1 MDKDFAPNLI
11 SSKHQVT
18 ELHTIIHEIR
28 NPITNIS
35 LSCDRINEE
44 TQDLEVR
51 KEIDIYLEI
60 IKRNCGKINQ
70 LVCELVQK
78 VEIENTIQVSL
89 NDLIEETLQMASD
102 RIKLKK
108 ILVEKYY
115 YSGDTTISCKDEV
128 GLKRA
133 LLNII
138 NNAIEAITTSEG
150 LITIMTLPNSN
161 RLQLVIADNGSGI
174 PEESISKLFQPY
186 FTQKNNGLGIGLSVT
201 KKILEG
207 NNAEIDVQSSVGAGT
222 IFIVSFLV

>member
-1 MDKDFAPNLI
+1 
-11 SSKHQVT
+11 
-18 ELHTIIHEIR
+18 
-28 NPITNIS
+28 
-35 LSCDRINEE
+35 
-44 TQDLEVR
+44 
-51 KEIDIYLEI
+51 
-60 IKRNCGKINQ
+60 
-70 LVCELVQK
+70 
-78 VEIENTIQVSL
+78 L